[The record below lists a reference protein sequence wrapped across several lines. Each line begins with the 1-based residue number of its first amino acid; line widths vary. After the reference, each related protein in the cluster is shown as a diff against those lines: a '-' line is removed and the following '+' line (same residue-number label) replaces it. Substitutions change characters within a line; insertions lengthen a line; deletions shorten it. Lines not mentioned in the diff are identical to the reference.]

1 MRLLLLQKFYRYLFY
16 LPLTL
21 ELLDRDLDP
30 MMFAH
35 VFFLIETSFYMLWAS
50 IWLVR
55 LLQA

>member
-50 IWLVR
+50 I
-55 LLQA
+55 